1 MTVCDIQRGNTPSSF
16 FVGGEPLK
24 AMILAAG
31 LGTRL
36 LPLTRET
43 AKPAIPFA
51 NRPLIHYC
59 LEWLV
64 RNGVDEVVINLH
76 HHPQSIVSAIG
87 QRVWPLKIHLSHE
100 PDLLG
105 TAGGLKKAER
115 YFKDGTFVMVNSDSL
130 FEIDL
135 AAPMAYHR
143 EKGGIATM
151 ILRKKSAEAC
161 CGTVK
166 IDEQGRVITIK
177 GRGLSRAEGRGCL
190 FTGIH
195 LFEPEVF
202 NWIAPGCFYEIN
214 QTVYP
219 LLIQEDRGVWGFVT
233 DAFWA
238 EVGSHRTYLRA
249 HRDFLTRR
257 GLDVASQS
265 PLPDRVEW
273 TAPVLIDRGCHIG
286 DKARIGPVAVLGHN
300 CRIGEGAVIEDSVVW
315 DEVTIGPRSH
325 VRGSI
330 VGHGTTVGPGTRL
343 EGMVACGGERKSI
356 D

>member
-1 MTVCDIQRGNTPSSF
+1 M
-16 FVGGEPLK
+16 K

-36 LPLTRET
+36 LPMTRET

-64 RNGVDEVVINLH
+64 GNGVDEVVINLH
-76 HHPQSIVSAIG
+76 HHPESVVSGIG
-87 QRVWPLKIHLSHE
+87 ERGWPLKIHFSHE
-100 PDLLG
+100 PNLLG

-135 AAPMAYHR
+135 VTPMAHHR

-151 ILRKKSAEAC
+151 VLCEKSSEGSY
-161 CGTVK
+161 GTVK
-166 IDEQGRVITIK
+166 IDEEGRIITIK
-177 GRGLSRAEGRGCL
+177 GRGLPQAEGRGC
-190 FTGIH
+190 FFIGIH

-202 NWIAPGCFYEIN
+202 DWIPPGCFYEIN

-219 LLIQEDRGVWGFVT
+219 LLIQEGQGVWGFVT
-233 DAFWA
+233 DTFWA
-238 EVGSHRTYLRA
+238 EVGSPRTYLHA

-257 GLDVASQS
+257 GFGVTSESGLS
-265 PLPDRVEW
+265 DRVERIP
-273 TAPVLIDRGCHIG
+273 PVLIGRNCLVGDGVRVGPSVVVGQSCH
-286 DKARIGPVAVLGHN
+286 
-300 CRIGEGAVIEDSVVW
+300 IGEGAVIEDSVIW
-315 DEVTIGPRSH
+315 DGVAIGVGAH
-325 VRGSI
+325 IRGSI
-330 VGHGTTVGPGTRL
+330 LGHGTIVDPGTQV
-343 EGMVACGGERKSI
+343 EGMVVCGGERKSI